1 MMEILT
7 KFLNWWNRP
16 PAEDR
21 ILDAMSFTEW
31 RGILT
36 IADAADVSLAVF
48 WITTEQLVRERVIQ
62 KRRRGMM
69 TVFRKLKSGKRRPAE
84 QSANAEPQF
93 VTLATL

>member
-1 MMEILT
+1 MSLIDKLAD
-7 KFLNWWNRP
+7 WWNRP

-62 KRRRGMM
+62 KRRSGM
-69 TVFRKLKSGKRRPAE
+69 T
-84 QSANAEPQF
+84 
-93 VTLATL
+93 